1 MSRRFDAPSSSASP
15 LSAASLAS
23 LSSSSSSA
31 EAVLV
36 RVDNVVEAELLRG
49 RLESAGIA
57 ARLIDTHTAGLGGHL
72 SEVIGGIRV
81 IVATDDLDM
90 ARALVDAPGA
100 DDALVDS
107 GDPGLVGDDHGA
119 VATRA
124 DVAARWA
131 LWSSLLSVVVP
142 IGAHVGSL
150 IMLWRAIDVD
160 EPLSQRGRTFLKAA
174 IAVDVVTLVG
184 WRLLLS

>member
-1 MSRRFDAPSSSASP
+1 MARRFDAPSSSASP

-23 LSSSSSSA
+23 LSSSSAA
-31 EAVLV
+31 ETVLV

-90 ARALVDAPGA
+90 ARAMVDAPGA
-100 DDALVDS
+100 DDAMVDS
-107 GDPGLVGDDHGA
+107 GDNGLVGDDVGA

-124 DVAARWA
+124 DVAARGA
-131 LWSSLLSVVVP
+131 VWSSLLSVVVP

>member
-1 MSRRFDAPSSSASP
+1 MARRFDAPSSSASP
-15 LSAASLAS
+15 LSTASLAS
-23 LSSSSSSA
+23 SLSSSA
-31 EAVLV
+31 ETVLV

-90 ARALVDAPGA
+90 ARAMVDAPGA
-100 DDALVDS
+100 DDAMVDS
-107 GDPGLVGDDHGA
+107 GDHGLVGDDVGA